1 VNKAGSGTIT
11 RASGSFDVRRNG
23 ARRADDNVQWPIV
36 CLGSCQ
42 WIGYWQPQRPSW
54 WSVSSGLAPFSFS
67 AVGST
72 REHDFAANQ
81 QRMSSS
87 GLAERGT
94 MNSPIIKRSVVLHA
108 HKTSVSLEQ
117 PFWLELK
124 SIAAER
130 KVPLHRLISE
140 IDGNR
145 QHGNLSSAL
154 RLFVLAKYRP
164 EAGTRPQHQGSD
176 ELSRKGPAP

>member
-1 VNKAGSGTIT
+1 
-11 RASGSFDVRRNG
+11 
-23 ARRADDNVQWPIV
+23 
-36 CLGSCQ
+36 
-42 WIGYWQPQRPSW
+42 
-54 WSVSSGLAPFSFS
+54 
-67 AVGST
+67 
-72 REHDFAANQ
+72 
-81 QRMSSS
+81 
-87 GLAERGT
+87 
-94 MNSPIIKRSVVLHA
+94 MNSPIIKRSVILHA

-130 KVPLHRLISE
+130 NVPLHRLISE

-164 EAGTRPQHQGSD
+164 AAVDPRAPHHGPD
-176 ELSRKGPAP
+176 ERLRKPPAP